1 MRPPSWRRGRAL
13 KPGHDRSLRCGLEG
27 GSGYNEVLRGGR
39 CAKPRIVFPAVAVQ
53 ETMVAYLY
61 ELRRGDIVVAIG
73 HLSRDDALEVGEHV
87 VIGGQP
93 GIVHS
98 ISPQLIGGELRLV
111 VQLTRPEP
119 G

>member
-27 GSGYNEVLRGGR
+27 GNEVLRGGR
-39 CAKPRIVFPAVAVQ
+39 CVKPRIVFPVVAVQ
-53 ETMVAYLY
+53 ERMVAYMY
-61 ELRRGDIVVAIG
+61 ELRGGDIVVAIG
-73 HLSRDDALEVGEHV
+73 HLSRDDALGVGEHV
-87 VIGGQP
+87 VIGGQR
-93 GIVHS
+93 GIVRS
-98 ISPQLIGGELRLV
+98 LNLQLIGGELRLV